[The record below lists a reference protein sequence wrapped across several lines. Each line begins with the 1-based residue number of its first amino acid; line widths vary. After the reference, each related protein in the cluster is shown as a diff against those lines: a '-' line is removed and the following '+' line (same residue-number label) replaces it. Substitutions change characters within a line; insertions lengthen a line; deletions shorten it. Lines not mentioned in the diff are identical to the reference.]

1 MCPPSE
7 RRSRELAREM
17 DLLERVDP
25 SDPSVSSESLAVKKF
40 TRVVDNPAP
49 ETIRDKAA
57 LDATLAHLYGLLGG
71 RADYS
76 ARAGEIPL
84 VRRTNFLWDRLR
96 GVRQD
101 MSLQAM
107 RDAWAVERLE
117 QMARFA
123 VATEYLLCEE
133 RMGIGTGGGGG
144 GGGGGTGGGGGGGAH
159 NSHLHVE
166 QLGKTLV
173 TLAHAYDDAATEPEE
188 VTDAPPPGDSSSSSS
203 TPPASSASTAPTSPS
218 SSTSCS
224 NSYPNEG
231 EMLCYR
237 LLLRMDTH
245 GPFRRPDG
253 SAFLRDLRGASR
265 RALASPEVAFALDAR
280 REYYAGNCAGFFKL
294 VASDRCS
301 YLQACCLHRY
311 FARARRRALEA
322 AATTFNATPLPMAT
336 VAREVVFADEDE
348 TERLVRECG
357 LTVVDAEDAGGDK
370 AVAFKATPFVEP
382 GEERVA
388 RRERIVERKAP
399 ATKSGFFRWRA
410 LIEGTAGS

>member
-49 ETIRDKAA
+49 DTIRDKAA

-76 ARAGEIPL
+76 ARSGEIPL

-133 RMGIGTGGGGG
+133 RIGMGTGGDA
-144 GGGGGTGGGGGGGAH
+144 GGGGTGGAH

-173 TLAHAYDDAATEPEE
+173 TLAHAYDDAATEPEKIA
-188 VTDAPPPGDSSSSSS
+188 DAPPPVPSSSSSS
-203 TPPASSASTAPTSPS
+203 TAPASTS
-218 SSTSCS
+218 SSSS
-224 NSYPNEG
+224 NAYPNEG

-322 AATTFNATPLPMAT
+322 AAATFNATPLPMAT

-357 LTVVDAEDAGGDK
+357 LTVVDAEDAGGEK
-370 AVAFKATPFVEP
+370 TVAFKATPFVEP

-410 LIEGTAGS
+410 LIEGTAGR